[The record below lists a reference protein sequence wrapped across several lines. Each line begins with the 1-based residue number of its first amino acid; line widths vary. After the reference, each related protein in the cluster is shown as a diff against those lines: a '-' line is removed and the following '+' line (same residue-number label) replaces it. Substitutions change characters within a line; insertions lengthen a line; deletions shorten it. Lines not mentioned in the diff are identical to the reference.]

1 MRGLHFQSPPRA
13 QDKLVRVVAGAV
25 LDVAV
30 DIRKNSP
37 TYGKVFAVE
46 LTAENFLMLFIPKG
60 FAHGFATLEDQ
71 TIFQYKCSDYYAPDH
86 EGGLLWNCPTLQID
100 WKTTEPVLSDKD
112 KIHPDFTLFHS
123 PF

>member
-1 MRGLHFQSPPRA
+1 
-13 QDKLVRVVAGAV
+13 
-25 LDVAV
+25 
-30 DIRKNSP
+30 
-37 TYGKVFAVE
+37 
-46 LTAENFLMLFIPKG
+46 LFIPKG

-100 WKTTEPVLSDKD
+100 WKINEPVLSDKD
-112 KIHPDFTLFHS
+112 KIHPDFTRFHS